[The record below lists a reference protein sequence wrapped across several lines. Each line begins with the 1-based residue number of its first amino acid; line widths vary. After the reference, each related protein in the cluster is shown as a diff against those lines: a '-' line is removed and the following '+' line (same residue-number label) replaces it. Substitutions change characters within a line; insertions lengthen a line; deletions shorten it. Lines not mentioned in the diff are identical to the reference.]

1 MRIVTIIVKVAA
13 ARLTKIPVSDQ
24 VGFLSSWFAARSRPR
39 NLIVPKN
46 RRGREC
52 LIWAMHPIKMCP
64 HSLEFWAP
72 EWALRR
78 ARGASLSISPCL
90 FASVWV
96 YLFADVNQTSAVAS
110 KFPRPNSPVARCVA
124 DRTHLTILSSRTK
137 PKRKRAGTNLYLGVF
152 AAGAIGQVR
161 LRGGMSDV

>member
-78 ARGASLSISPCL
+78 ARGASLSRSPCL
-90 FASVWV
+90 FRQRLCTYSPMSTKHRR
-96 YLFADVNQTSAVAS
+96 LPRS
-110 KFPRPNSPVARCVA
+110 FPRSNSPVARCVA

-137 PKRKRAGTNLYLGVF
+137 PKSKRAGTNLYLGVF